1 VFDWTLPRLPTPCN
15 QPPVSVA
22 YHAAQAVTPD
32 ASFDTRWAA
41 WIARGR
47 AHERRVRRRFVTW
60 AFVLAMGAAIVYA
73 FLS

>member
-1 VFDWTLPRLPTPCN
+1 MGNTERLN

-22 YHAAQAVTPD
+22 YHAAQAVAPD
-32 ASFDTRWAA
+32 ADFDTRWAA

-47 AHERRVRRRFVTW
+47 VHDRRVRRRFVTFVIC
-60 AFVLAMGAAIVYA
+60 ASVLAMGAAIVYA